1 MPRKAEAAVA
11 ELALPAEGRAAPAGR
26 GLALAIAGRNL
37 WRNGRRT
44 WLTAGGIAFAIA
56 LTVIGMALQ
65 HGSYSMQIDAG
76 TSFMAGHL
84 QVQRQDYLDQSRF
97 EQTIG
102 GITELV
108 RRLERQPG
116 VQSVAPRVEASALVS
131 GDERSFGAQVLGVD
145 LERENRTVRFFSQ
158 VARGRPIAG
167 GDEAVI
173 GAALARNLELDLG
186 GELVVLGSG
195 KEGGVAAL
203 VLEVVGIFES
213 GIADLDR
220 AMVIAP
226 IETVQQ
232 AFGLG
237 DEAHSLTMRIER
249 AEESARLAEALNPLL
264 PEGTVARGWQQ
275 ALPEL
280 HQGIEMDRVSA
291 RFFYGLIMVV
301 VTFSVV
307 NSFIMTVF
315 ERIREFGMLRAI
327 GMRPGRILWMV
338 QVEAACL
345 WALGAGLGLALS
357 VAVVLLLGLHGI
369 PLGGIEDMA
378 ANMFI
383 PDRLHPA
390 LSASGLVIGPLLM
403 LAGTQIAA
411 LIPSLRIR
419 RLQTVAALRS
429 E

>member
-1 MPRKAEAAVA
+1 MA
-11 ELALPAEGRAAPAGR
+11 ELALPAERRAAPAGR
-26 GLALAIAGRNL
+26 GLVFAIASRNL

-65 HGSYSMQIDAG
+65 QGSYSMQIEAG

-97 EQTIG
+97 EQTING
-102 GITELV
+102 VTELI
-108 RRLERQPG
+108 RRLEQQPE
-116 VQSVAPRVEASALVS
+116 VHSVAPRVEASALVS

-145 LERENRTVRFFSQ
+145 MQRESRTVRFFSQ
-158 VARGRPIAG
+158 VARGRLIAG
-167 GDEAVI
+167 GSEAAI

-195 KEGGVAAL
+195 REGGVAAL

-213 GIADLDR
+213 GMADLDR
-220 AMVIAP
+220 AMVVAP

-237 DEAHSLTMRIER
+237 DDAHQLVLR
-249 AEESARLAEALNPLL
+249 AEQVEKSAWLAEALVPLL
-264 PEGTVARGWQQ
+264 PEGAVVRSWEKV
-275 ALPEL
+275 LPEVK
-280 HQGIEMDRVSA
+280 QGIEMDRIGA
-291 RFFYGLIMVV
+291 RFFYGLIMAVV
-301 VTFSVV
+301 IFSVV
-307 NSFIMTVF
+307 NTFIMTVF
-315 ERIREFGMLRAI
+315 DRTREFGMLRAI

-345 WALGAGLGLALS
+345 WALGAALGLALS
-357 VAVVLLLGLHGI
+357 VSATLLLSAYGI
-369 PLGGIEDMA
+369 PLRGMDGIDEM
-378 ANMFI
+378 MSQFFL
-383 PDRLHPA
+383 PERLHPEPTVA
-390 LSASGLVIGPLLM
+390 GLVVGPLLM
-403 LAGTQIAA
+403 LAGTQLAA

>member
-1 MPRKAEAAVA
+1 MA
-11 ELALPAEGRAAPAGR
+11 ELARPAERRAAPADR
-26 GLALAIAGRNL
+26 GLVLAIAGRNL

-56 LTVIGMALQ
+56 LTVIGMSLQ
-65 HGSYSMQIDAG
+65 HGGYSMQIDAG
-76 TSFMAGHL
+76 TSFMAGHV

-102 GITELV
+102 GVTELV
-108 RRLERQPG
+108 RRLEQRPE
-116 VQSVAPRVEASALVS
+116 VHSVAPRVEASALVS
-131 GDERSFGAQVLGVD
+131 GDQRSFGAQVLGVD
-145 LERENRTVRFFSQ
+145 MQRERRTVRFFGQ

-167 GDEAVI
+167 GSEAAI

-195 KEGGVAAL
+195 REGGVAAL

-220 AMVIAP
+220 AMAVAP

-237 DEAHSLTMRIER
+237 DEAHRLVVR
-249 AEESARLAEALNPLL
+249 AEQVEQSARLAEALDPLL
-264 PEGTVARGWQQ
+264 PEGAVARSWEQV
-275 ALPEL
+275 LPEVK
-280 HQGIEMDRVSA
+280 QGIEMDRIGA
-291 RFFYGLIMVV
+291 RFFYGLIMAV

-307 NSFIMTVF
+307 NTFIMTVF
-315 ERIREFGMLRAI
+315 ERTREFGMLRAI

-338 QVEAACL
+338 QLEAACL
-345 WALGAGLGLALS
+345 WALGAALGLALALA
-357 VAVVLLLGLHGI
+357 AVLVLGAYGI
-369 PLGGIEDMA
+369 PLSGMEDM
-378 ANMFI
+378 MSHFFV
-383 PDRLHPA
+383 PERLHPA
-390 LSASGLVIGPLLM
+390 PTSAGLITGPLLM
-403 LAGTQIAA
+403 LAGTQLAA

>member
-1 MPRKAEAAVA
+1 MA
-11 ELALPAEGRAAPAGR
+11 ELALPAERRAAPAGR
-26 GLALAIAGRNL
+26 GLVFAIASRNL

-65 HGSYSMQIDAG
+65 QGSYSMQIEAG

-97 EQTIG
+97 EQTING
-102 GITELV
+102 VTELI
-108 RRLERQPG
+108 RRLEQQPE
-116 VQSVAPRVEASALVS
+116 VHSVAPRVEASALVS

-145 LERENRTVRFFSQ
+145 MQRESRTVRFFSQ
-158 VARGRPIAG
+158 VARGRLIAG
-167 GDEAVI
+167 GSEAAI

-195 KEGGVAAL
+195 REGGVAAL

-213 GIADLDR
+213 GMADLDR
-220 AMVIAP
+220 AMVVAP

-237 DEAHSLTMRIER
+237 DDAHQLVLR
-249 AEESARLAEALNPLL
+249 AEQVEKSAWLAEALVPLL
-264 PEGTVARGWQQ
+264 PEGAVVRSWEQV
-275 ALPEL
+275 LPEVK
-280 HQGIEMDRVSA
+280 QGIEMDRIGA
-291 RFFYGLIMVV
+291 RFFYGLIMAVV
-301 VTFSVV
+301 IFSVV
-307 NSFIMTVF
+307 NTFIMTVF
-315 ERIREFGMLRAI
+315 DRTREFGMLRAI

-345 WALGAGLGLALS
+345 WALGAALGLALS
-357 VAVVLLLGLHGI
+357 VSATLLLSAYGI
-369 PLGGIEDMA
+369 PLRGMDGIDEM
-378 ANMFI
+378 MSQFFL
-383 PDRLHPA
+383 PERLHPEPTVA
-390 LSASGLVIGPLLM
+390 GLVVGPLLM
-403 LAGTQIAA
+403 LAGTQLAA